1 MELTVNPEAHVAP
14 RLSQTE
20 LLRELAVVLYEREKL
35 SLGRAAQLAGMKKFD
50 FDRLL
55 ADRGIP
61 MHYGLKE
68 LEQDL
73 ATVRSLAER

>member
-1 MELTVNPEAHVAP
+1 MSLMVPSDVVSVTELTEQQLAV
-14 RLSQTE
+14 
-20 LLRELAVVLYEREKL
+20 ELAVELYQREKL

-55 ADRGIP
+55 AGRGIP

-73 ATVRSLAER
+73 ATARSLAVR